1 MVNTALCGCHDRQ
14 QKVLSH
20 VLLSVLVLLAY
31 LGVTTMTTA
40 MTSKTTASTPTS
52 GPGITY
58 QRNMS
63 STVINNTT
71 MTKTS
76 ITQRSS
82 NFTSGSTNPTNTSS
96 NITTMLMTSTDTTSF
111 YSPTASTPTHCNFSQ
126 QCDDHSVYYWM
137 TISVEVTGTFSDE
150 AKIAM
155 WLQQLFREKLG
166 KCNSSTSLDSNN
178 MGMLSSGASVQSNS
192 SLTTVHTPENSVRQI
207 GTTTNLLKNIEVM
220 CDIKTSNETQC
231 NVVLQL
237 TQEADQCCIVS
248 IVDNSTVQAHV
259 VGDKIEKVAKGLCV
273 MNATAS
279 PAGNFEKCNGFLTSG
294 SFCNSNVAV
303 NISCSGQS
311 GTVYVS
317 QGIQHGRN
325 CSSSAGNS
333 VNPINTCSCTA
344 YCNSPAAYYT
354 MNITIVDSSFNI
366 TQIGSLISHP
376 KPCNTE
382 IHKYIN
388 TIYTYFL
395 PLTLG
400 LILLLK
406 YIPVSTFSSGCL
418 VLHNISKMYDSFTVQ
433 CGPQPN
439 VNNCTVILK
448 LTKAVDTCSVG
459 SALLTAFQNESAIHA
474 FGIVTRVA
482 KSCISENRTNID
494 PIQLNMESL
503 VYFNLTLYDIC
514 KVNLDRPLGSCML
527 PPEVCHLVITINQT
541 TIQNVTTTLTPTVV
555 NATLTTNTTNLN
567 TTASTTS
574 AEAAAEALKNM
585 SKNVLSLSFA
595 QIEDIMSQLEQI
607 LAHSPNVSLNLGTSC
622 IDTVSNL
629 LDASPNTLA
638 PLSKRIIRL
647 VDTVGLKLV
656 VQSQMATILAQSLAL
671 AVKKVD
677 GTAFPQT
684 TFTMIDSSD
693 LQIDSGRRRRRNTET
708 RFLSP
713 QGSVLLPASLTK
725 NLTTQE
731 QQMASRVQFNFY
743 QKSTLFQ
750 DKALNPNKSMLISGV
765 LSASVANLSISNL
778 TDNIVITLRNTKSS
792 MSYTE
797 NYTLS
802 CVFWDFYLNGGAGG
816 WSPEGCKVMN
826 RTANETVCS
835 CNHLTGFGVL
845 LNIFQEGPPN
855 PLQALIL
862 SYITYIGCGISAIFL
877 SITLLTYLSFEK
889 LRKDTPSKI
898 LIHLCLALL
907 MLNLVFLLDSW
918 LALYANA
925 KGLCIST
932 AFFLHYFLLA
942 SFTWMALEAVHMYI
956 VFVKVFNTYVSRFM
970 VKLGFAGWGIPLV
983 VVIIVIATD
992 ENNYGLVSYGKVDNE
1007 YTNDFCWLKSEIA
1020 FYVGVVV
1027 YFCVVFLMN
1036 LTMFIVVMVQLCR
1049 IKRQNPHSVQY
1060 RSSLQQL
1067 RSVAGLTVLLGLTWG
1082 FAFFAWGVLNLPFMY
1097 LFAIFNSLQGF
1108 FIFVLHCAVKE
1119 NVRRQWRTYLCCG
1132 KFRLPENSEWSHTAT
1147 QKNKKSSVNRFATS
1161 FRSVQSSKSN
1171 HSSSSTTFLVSDS
1184 SGADHHLGIS
1194 NPYDDRAITA
1204 QEEHSL
1210 DVILNEINHRHRGQR
1225 LH

>member
-1 MVNTALCGCHDRQ
+1 MLFSFVVFVAGVMVSVSGRGNDMCWSWQWTRARVFSP
-14 QKVLSH
+14 VL
-20 VLLSVLVLLAY
+20 
-31 LGVTTMTTA
+31 GD
-40 MTSKTTASTPTS
+40 P
-52 GPGITY
+52 
-58 QRNMS
+58 Q
-63 STVINNTT
+63 STVW
-71 MTKTS
+71 
-76 ITQRSS
+76 
-82 NFTSGSTNPTNTSS
+82 
-96 NITTMLMTSTDTTSF
+96 D
-111 YSPTASTPTHCNFSQ
+111 
-126 QCDDHSVYYWM
+126 
-137 TISVEVTGTFSDE
+137 
-150 AKIAM
+150 
-155 WLQQLFREKLG
+155 
-166 KCNSSTSLDSNN
+166 
-178 MGMLSSGASVQSNS
+178 
-192 SLTTVHTPENSVRQI
+192 
-207 GTTTNLLKNIEVM
+207 
-220 CDIKTSNETQC
+220 
-231 NVVLQL
+231 
-237 TQEADQCCIVS
+237 
-248 IVDNSTVQAHV
+248 
-259 VGDKIEKVAKGLCV
+259 
-273 MNATAS
+273 
-279 PAGNFEKCNGFLTSG
+279 
-294 SFCNSNVAV
+294 
-303 NISCSGQS
+303 
-311 GTVYVS
+311 
-317 QGIQHGRN
+317 
-325 CSSSAGNS
+325 
-333 VNPINTCSCTA
+333 
-344 YCNSPAAYYT
+344 
-354 MNITIVDSSFNI
+354 
-366 TQIGSLISHP
+366 LI
-376 KPCNTE
+376 C
-382 IHKYIN
+382 
-388 TIYTYFL
+388 
-395 PLTLG
+395 
-400 LILLLK
+400 
-406 YIPVSTFSSGCL
+406 
-418 VLHNISKMYDSFTVQ
+418 
-433 CGPQPN
+433 
-439 VNNCTVILK
+439 
-448 LTKAVDTCSVG
+448 
-459 SALLTAFQNESAIHA
+459 LLTHLRQVI
-474 FGIVTRVA
+474 
-482 KSCISENRTNID
+482 NIL
-494 PIQLNMESL
+494 Q
-503 VYFNLTLYDIC
+503 
-514 KVNLDRPLGSCML
+514 
-527 PPEVCHLVITINQT
+527 
-541 TIQNVTTTLTPTVV
+541 
-555 NATLTTNTTNLN
+555 
-567 TTASTTS
+567 
-574 AEAAAEALKNM
+574 
-585 SKNVLSLSFA
+585 SLS
-595 QIEDIMSQLEQI
+595 E
-607 LAHSPNVSLNLGTSC
+607 
-622 IDTVSNL
+622 
-629 LDASPNTLA
+629 
-638 PLSKRIIRL
+638 IIRL

-693 LQIDSGRRRRRNTET
+693 LQT

-750 DKALNPNKSMLISGV
+750 VLILELFKALAVCI

-792 MSYTE
+792 MSYTVMIGS
-797 NYTLS
+797 LA
-802 CVFWDFYLNGGAGG
+802 GGAGG

-1132 KFRLPENSEWSHTAT
+1132 KFRLPENSGGSIVWFI
-1147 QKNKKSSVNRFATS
+1147 K
-1161 FRSVQSSKSN
+1161 
-1171 HSSSSTTFLVSDS
+1171 
-1184 SGADHHLGIS
+1184 HLGV
-1194 NPYDDRAITA
+1194 TM
-1204 QEEHSL
+1204 
-1210 DVILNEINHRHRGQR
+1210 DVGIWLYIGFGFHLLCRSRFNVY
-1225 LH
+1225 L

>member
-1 MVNTALCGCHDRQ
+1 PLNFISTKKIR
-14 QKVLSH
+14 KV
-20 VLLSVLVLLAY
+20 VD
-31 LGVTTMTTA
+31 
-40 MTSKTTASTPTS
+40 
-52 GPGITY
+52 
-58 QRNMS
+58 MS
-63 STVINNTT
+63 SLFKKFKNEYIC
-71 MTKTS
+71 TS
-76 ITQRSS
+76 MRH
-82 NFTSGSTNPTNTSS
+82 F
-96 NITTMLMTSTDTTSF
+96 
-111 YSPTASTPTHCNFSQ
+111 
-126 QCDDHSVYYWM
+126 
-137 TISVEVTGTFSDE
+137 
-150 AKIAM
+150 
-155 WLQQLFREKLG
+155 
-166 KCNSSTSLDSNN
+166 
-178 MGMLSSGASVQSNS
+178 
-192 SLTTVHTPENSVRQI
+192 
-207 GTTTNLLKNIEVM
+207 
-220 CDIKTSNETQC
+220 
-231 NVVLQL
+231 
-237 TQEADQCCIVS
+237 
-248 IVDNSTVQAHV
+248 
-259 VGDKIEKVAKGLCV
+259 
-273 MNATAS
+273 
-279 PAGNFEKCNGFLTSG
+279 
-294 SFCNSNVAV
+294 
-303 NISCSGQS
+303 
-311 GTVYVS
+311 
-317 QGIQHGRN
+317 
-325 CSSSAGNS
+325 
-333 VNPINTCSCTA
+333 
-344 YCNSPAAYYT
+344 
-354 MNITIVDSSFNI
+354 
-366 TQIGSLISHP
+366 
-376 KPCNTE
+376 
-382 IHKYIN
+382 
-388 TIYTYFL
+388 
-395 PLTLG
+395 
-400 LILLLK
+400 IL
-406 YIPVSTFSSGCL
+406 
-418 VLHNISKMYDSFTVQ
+418 
-433 CGPQPN
+433 
-439 VNNCTVILK
+439 
-448 LTKAVDTCSVG
+448 
-459 SALLTAFQNESAIHA
+459 
-474 FGIVTRVA
+474 
-482 KSCISENRTNID
+482 
-494 PIQLNMESL
+494 
-503 VYFNLTLYDIC
+503 
-514 KVNLDRPLGSCML
+514 
-527 PPEVCHLVITINQT
+527 
-541 TIQNVTTTLTPTVV
+541 
-555 NATLTTNTTNLN
+555 
-567 TTASTTS
+567 
-574 AEAAAEALKNM
+574 
-585 SKNVLSLSFA
+585 
-595 QIEDIMSQLEQI
+595 
-607 LAHSPNVSLNLGTSC
+607 
-622 IDTVSNL
+622 
-629 LDASPNTLA
+629 
-638 PLSKRIIRL
+638 IIRL

-693 LQIDSGRRRRRNTET
+693 LQAPNITT
-708 RFLSP
+708 FTP
-713 QGSVLLPASLTK
+713 C

-750 DKALNPNKSMLISGV
+750 VLILELFKALISV
-765 LSASVANLSISNL
+765 V
-778 TDNIVITLRNTKSS
+778 TLRHLTHLLGRHIFILLAKI
-792 MSYTE
+792 E

-1132 KFRLPENSEWSHTAT
+1132 KFRLPENSGGSIVWFI
-1147 QKNKKSSVNRFATS
+1147 K
-1161 FRSVQSSKSN
+1161 
-1171 HSSSSTTFLVSDS
+1171 
-1184 SGADHHLGIS
+1184 HLGV
-1194 NPYDDRAITA
+1194 TM
-1204 QEEHSL
+1204 
-1210 DVILNEINHRHRGQR
+1210 DVGIWLYIGFGFHLLCRSRFNVY
-1225 LH
+1225 L